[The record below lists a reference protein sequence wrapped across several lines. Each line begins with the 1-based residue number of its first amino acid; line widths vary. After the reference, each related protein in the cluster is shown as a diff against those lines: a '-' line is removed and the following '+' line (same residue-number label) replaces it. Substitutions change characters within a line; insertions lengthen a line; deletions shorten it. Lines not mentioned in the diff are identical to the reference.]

1 MDGAPMRVATL
12 SVVLLFAVAC
22 GSSPGGDDAGAP
34 DSGAMDS
41 GVTDAGAADAGA
53 ADAGA
58 LPDAGEVDAGLPD
71 AGQPD
76 AGLPDAGDDAGV
88 PDAGA
93 PDAGGVDAGAMDAGL
108 PDAGAAD
115 AGTWKTSLHVCWTD
129 VSCQRALALAH
140 GGLWNTSSAP
150 YDSNAA
156 LAAAVAADF
165 DGVKIDVR
173 VTSDNVPVISHSS
186 PLELY
191 ESVDCYN
198 RVIETST
205 AAQVTA
211 CHRFPSTS
219 EKFQTL
225 EEVINALR
233 GKLVVQLCVKRP
245 QDYQR
250 TVDAVH
256 ALHAEDFAFIEVN
269 AGDMTTWV
277 AQLTNA
283 QDLYFLVNLASDTS
297 QVAPLLAL
305 NDPRAFMFEFDPTVN
320 VSSITPNQLHPAG
333 VKSFTY
339 DSSGLLSTMQ
349 AKSYFENGFD
359 AVSANVAAA
368 QQARVQVNQA
378 RGVTPP

>member
-1 MDGAPMRVATL
+1 MRVATL
-12 SVVLLFAVAC
+12 TVLVLFAVSC
-22 GSSPGGDDAGAP
+22 GSSSGGEDDA
-34 DSGAMDS
+34 S
-41 GVTDAGAADAGA
+41 VTDAGAMDAGA
-53 ADAGA
+53 QDAGSV
-58 LPDAGEVDAGLPD
+58 DAGTSEDAGLPD
-71 AGQPD
+71 AGSSD
-76 AGLPDAGDDAGV
+76 AGALDAGDVDAGFADAGGADAGTTDAGITDAGTA
-88 PDAGA
+88 DAGA
-93 PDAGGVDAGAMDAGL
+93 PDAG
-108 PDAGAAD
+108 PAD

-129 VSCQRALALAH
+129 VTCQRALALAH

-173 VTSDNVPVISHSS
+173 VTSDDVPVISHSS

-219 EKFQTL
+219 EKFQRL
-225 EEVINALR
+225 DDVINALR
-233 GKLVVQLCVKRP
+233 GKLVVQLCVKRA

-250 TVDAVH
+250 TVDAIH

-269 AGDMTTWV
+269 ASDMTTWV

-283 QDLYFLVNLASDTS
+283 QDIFFLVNLASDTS
-297 QVAPLLAL
+297 QVTPLLQL
-305 NDPRAFMFEFDPTVN
+305 NDARAFMFEFDPTVD

-339 DSSGLLSTMQ
+339 DSSGLLSAMQ
-349 AKSYFENGFD
+349 AKSYFEHGFD
-359 AVSANVAAA
+359 AVSANVVAA